1 MTFLSSTD
9 LWDLSPDGFLLVDS
23 HGTVCAVNEALVT
36 MFAAD
41 GSVDGMVGTSV
52 ERLVPEDTRR
62 GHSDLRDGFFDAPT
76 SRTMGN
82 SRSLLAC
89 DLEGRTFPVTVSL
102 TPLTIDGEVF
112 VFAAVRDLSER
123 LKNQLSLEEA
133 NRRREKAEEVER
145 IATELHD
152 NVIQRLFVLG
162 LDLAQLTPLVNDQEA
177 ETRLSDAIDTIDAT
191 IREIRNTI
199 FDLTSPRPPSI
210 SLRDQVQEIAAQL
223 ETQRGVAPAVSFS
236 GDVDLIDPTTCAAPV
251 RTVLDRTIDL
261 LAPDPANGSLSIR
274 LEAGDALVIEV
285 NATGADQPSGPL
297 MAELHRLRAAHG
309 PTALELEHDDGTT
322 TVQWTVALSR

>member
-23 HGTVCAVNEALVT
+23 NGTVCAVNEALT
-36 MFAAD
+36 AMFD
-41 GSVDGMVGTSV
+41 GNGSGLVGTSI
-52 ERLVPEDTRR
+52 EQLVPDE
-62 GHSDLRDGFFDAPT
+62 LRDGHLTLRDGYFDDPE

-82 SRSLLAC
+82 ARSLLAR

-102 TPLTIDGEVF
+102 TPLTIDGELF

-123 LKNQLSLEEA
+123 LRNQLSLEEA
-133 NRRREKAEEVER
+133 NRRREHAEEVER

-162 LDLAQLTPLVNDQEA
+162 LDLSQIAPLVDDA
-177 ETRLSDAIDTIDAT
+177 TVETRLSTAIDTIDGT

-210 SLRDQVQEIAAQL
+210 SLRDQVQEIVAQL
-223 ETQRGVAPAVSFS
+223 EQQRGIAPAVSFA
-236 GDVDLIDPTTCAAPV
+236 GDVDRIDPTSCGAPV
-251 RTVLDRTIDL
+251 QTVLHRTVDL
-261 LAPDPANGSLSIR
+261 LAPDPASGSLSIR
-274 LEAGDALVIEV
+274 LEAGEALMIEV
-285 NATGADQPSGPL
+285 NATGADQPTGPL
-297 MAELHRLRAAHG
+297 LAELHRLRAAHA
-309 PTALELEHDDGTT
+309 PAALELGHNDGTT
-322 TVQWTVALSR
+322 TVQWTVALTS